1 MNDKTPKSGKLA
13 VSGRLASLL
22 TSNETVYR
30 TWRTF
35 LQAAIGA
42 AVAGLVE
49 LLSGKFAGVSPGKI
63 FLYFIAVVVAAG
75 LSAVMNRNGKN
86 MPEGT
91 EEVLTE
97 ITEELTELGERLEG
111 KDPDAKNTAEES
123 QDETGGDHGE
133 S

>member
-1 MNDKTPKSGKLA
+1 MNDERQKSGKLA
-13 VSGRLASLL
+13 ALL
-22 TSNETVYR
+22 TGNETVYR

-63 FLYFIAVVVAAG
+63 FLYFIAVAVAAG
-75 LSAVMNRNGKN
+75 LSAVMNRSSKN
-86 MPEGT
+86 MSEGT

-111 KDPDAKNTAEES
+111 KDPEAEDSAEEAPES
-123 QDETGGDHGE
+123 ETGGTNGE